1 MKLKDTHSDT
11 IKIVVNDESKVDTTS
26 DVTSVKE
33 NSTDSENIQNS
44 EDNSETKE
52 TENIEENKEAEEV
65 KDEFIDIDKI
75 KAEVAE
81 KDKRIDE
88 LEERLQKL
96 YADYEKRSRSGISKK
111 ICCRK
116 NSIRTSSY
124 S

>member
-52 TENIEENKEAEEV
+52 T
-65 KDEFIDIDKI
+65 
-75 KAEVAE
+75 
-81 KDKRIDE
+81 
-88 LEERLQKL
+88 
-96 YADYEKRSRSGISKK
+96 
-111 ICCRK
+111 
-116 NSIRTSSY
+116 
-124 S
+124 